1 MSYTKNYFFN
11 EYLDE
16 DFSDDE
22 FQQYIEMKQQQMEEE
37 QNYIREILCRFD
49 VEENK

>member
-11 EYLDE
+11 EYLED

-37 QNYIREILCRFD
+37 KERILDMLNTFD
-49 VEENK
+49 IQ